1 MSAQVTITQLPTA
14 GPITGTEAVPIVQNG
29 QTVKTTASALAGS
42 PIQTQT
48 FLTMN
53 QEPSLTNSRRLNVST
68 GLSLTDNGAQSTLV
82 IQMNGA
88 AASLNSMATG
98 FAVKTGASTMTP
110 RSITVTGFG
119 LSITNGSGASGNPA
133 IGLSGIAL
141 SLASLSGSGIVSGS
155 GSIANYVTI
164 TGVADQTSVTNGDG
178 SGGNPTIGI
187 ADNPILPGTGGVTI
201 PKGTDVEQ
209 PAGADG
215 QIRFNTTTST
225 FDGFVSGSWR
235 QFSTAGGVTTF
246 SGGSTGL
253 LPSTATSGA
262 ITLTGALVAGSGGTG
277 ATSLT
282 GYVYG
287 NGTGTMTASTTIPT
301 ADLSGTV
308 TNAQL
313 ANSAIT
319 INGSSVSLG
328 GSVTVTATASNA
340 LTIGTGLSGTS
351 YNGSSAVT
359 IAIDSTVATLT
370 GTQTLTNKSIDGS
383 NNTLT
388 NIPNSALNTVGA
400 AYGGTGLTSYSIGDI
415 VYASGATTL
424 SKLSLGTQGQVLTAG
439 ALGPTWSGISGGTF

>member
-1 MSAQVTITQLPTA
+1 M
-14 GPITGTEAVPIVQNG
+14 
-29 QTVKTTASALAGS
+29 
-42 PIQTQT
+42 
-48 FLTMN
+48 
-53 QEPSLTNSRRLNVST
+53 
-68 GLSLTDNGAQSTLV
+68 
-82 IQMNGA
+82 
-88 AASLNSMATG
+88 
-98 FAVKTGASTMTP
+98 
-110 RSITVTGFG
+110 
-119 LSITNGSGASGNPA
+119 
-133 IGLSGIAL
+133 
-141 SLASLSGSGIVSGS
+141 
-155 GSIANYVTI
+155 
-164 TGVADQTSVTNGDG
+164 
-178 SGGNPTIGI
+178 
-187 ADNPILPGTGGVTI
+187 
-201 PKGTDVEQ
+201 
-209 PAGADG
+209 
-215 QIRFNTTTST
+215 
-225 FDGFVSGSWR
+225 
-235 QFSTAGGVTTF
+235 TTF